1 MTSVINSVKI
11 YAGNIWSLTDYQMEK
26 IAILFFSLAIL
37 LLPSTALAT
46 CTASGATV
54 VYVNGI
60 FGDIRQAQSD
70 LAKLEKYYKNK
81 TGDTVTKFYNGFNP
95 SHVGGLGDLLK
106 SIEQAY
112 QGEGSFIEDTD
123 LRTILLQ
130 IHPQVTTQKILLV
143 GHSQGTYYTN
153 AMYEYLTNHGVSK
166 NSIAVYNIATPAGFV
181 AGGGHY
187 LTSATDKVI
196 NEVRRV
202 VKSAPSRESFGAG
215 PVLATVE
222 QTRPKDALP
231 PNIAFSL
238 SPQEEGEE
246 KGGHSFNGMYLEN
259 APATIV
265 STIGQ
270 DLSRLIATADSKD
283 NCFVSPSESI
293 SYKTGKTALGI
304 LDFTVAV
311 AGPAL
316 AFTRDFIVD
325 VGKKVPSNMA
335 SAAGSFFDTITPK
348 PRTENLPGSYSIVSA
363 LYGSSMR
370 EKDIKEMLGTNQGGA
385 VVLVAKKP
393 APAPEIKIDKQTG
406 EVKGV
411 EQEKTEPPA
420 PQGWGIPPLYPAGG
434 DGSPGV

>member
-1 MTSVINSVKI
+1 MRNATLFIFSVLLIFPFNI
-11 YAGNIWSLTDYQMEK
+11 YA
-26 IAILFFSLAIL
+26 
-37 LLPSTALAT
+37 AT
-46 CTASGATV
+46 CSSDGYTV
-54 VYVNGI
+54 IYVNGI
-60 FGDIRQAQSD
+60 LTEKDSAESNRED
-70 LAKLEKYYKNK
+70 LEKVFKEL
-81 TGDTVTKFYNGFNP
+81 TGRNDVTFRLGHNF
-95 SHVGGLGDLLK
+95 SHFAGGGDLYK
-106 SIEQAY
+106 SIQQAL
-112 QGEGSFIEDTD
+112 QKPTATVVEDYD

-202 VKSAPSRESFGAG
+202 VKSAPSRESLAAG
-215 PVLATVE
+215 PVLNTVE
-222 QTRPKDALP
+222 QTRPKDPLP

-316 AFTRDFIVD
+316 AFTRDFI
-325 VGKKVPSNMA
+325 
-335 SAAGSFFDTITPK
+335 
-348 PRTENLPGSYSIVSA
+348 
-363 LYGSSMR
+363 
-370 EKDIKEMLGTNQGGA
+370 
-385 VVLVAKKP
+385 
-393 APAPEIKIDKQTG
+393 
-406 EVKGV
+406 
-411 EQEKTEPPA
+411 
-420 PQGWGIPPLYPAGG
+420 
-434 DGSPGV
+434 